1 MLPPNCFPQISVG
14 PVPFSPREAAAVAKV
29 AEERVAKKA
38 KAAALPAA
46 AS

>member
-1 MLPPNCFPQISVG
+1 MCGRARRRRTRISLIR
-14 PVPFSPREAAAVAKV
+14 PKV